1 MTEVKIEEK
10 KKIIKNGRGFLNQ
23 KKVRTFTF
31 YTITACV
38 ILSVI
43 VSILAIWD
51 FAKTDAFWRMI
62 ATFAVIALGSAIF
75 AFINNIFGTEE

>member
-1 MTEVKIEEK
+1 MENEIQQKP
-10 KKIIKNGRGFLNQ
+10 KKILRSKKGFLNP
-23 KKVRTFTF
+23 KAVRSFTF
-31 YTITACV
+31 FTITACV

-62 ATFAVIALGSAIF
+62 ATFAVIASGSAIF
-75 AFINNIFGTEE
+75 AFINNIFGTED